1 MIIAL
6 ASCSQ
11 TAKKPMKIVKVN
23 KALAADEEVRISPPK
38 KIGVINFSFD
48 STEIK
53 GHENRELQ
61 SVITYLNS
69 TAPENTKIIIT
80 GHTDKVGPYTYNKEL
95 GLERANKIAQTLINN
110 GIEKE
115 KIEVFSMGE
124 NDPLIKTKNWD
135 RRKVN
140 RRASIE
146 LIEVKDQR
154 LRAPITTYKK

>member
-1 MIIAL
+1 MLIAL

-11 TAKKPMKIVKVN
+11 TAKKPIKIVKLN
-23 KALAADEEVRISPPK
+23 KALDADDEVRISPPK

-48 STEIK
+48 STKIE
-53 GHENRELQ
+53 GHENKELKN
-61 SVITYLNS
+61 VITYLN

-146 LIEVKDQR
+146 LIEIKDQR
-154 LRAPITTYKK
+154 LRAPISTYKK

>member
-11 TAKKPMKIVKVN
+11 TAKKPVKIMKVK
-23 KALAADEEVRISPPK
+23 KALAADDEIRISPPK

-53 GHENRELQ
+53 SHESKELK
-61 SVITYLNS
+61 SVITYLN

-80 GHTDKVGPYTYNKEL
+80 GHTDRVGPYTYNKEL
-95 GLERANKIAQTLINN
+95 GLERANKIAQTLIQN
-110 GIEKE
+110 GIKKE

-124 NDPLIKTKNWD
+124 NDPLIKTNNWD
-135 RRKVN
+135 QKKVN

-146 LIEVKDQR
+146 LIEIKDQR
-154 LRAPITTYKK
+154 LRAPISTYKK